1 MKAILKLSLALA
13 LTVAAAA
20 ASAEEVVIAVAAN
33 FTAPMKQIAAAYE
46 QKTGNKVTAS
56 FGSTG
61 KLYAQIQNG
70 APFEALLAADDK
82 TPKKLEKE
90 GLAVPKSRFTYAIG
104 KLVLWSATPD
114 LVDDKGKVLEHGDFN
129 KLAIADPKLAPYGVA
144 AIETLSALHLEKA
157 LEPKL
162 VVGENIAQAFQ
173 FVDSGNADLGLVALS
188 QVMRDGKVTTGSA
201 WIVPAGLHA
210 PIRQDAVVL
219 QKGKGSPAVAALMKY
234 LKGEEARAIIQSFGY
249 AT

>member
-1 MKAILKLSLALA
+1 MMNPMLKLTVALA
-13 LTVAAAA
+13 LVAAA
-20 ASAEEVVIAVAAN
+20 ASADEAVIAVAAN
-33 FTAPMKQIAAAYE
+33 FTAPMKQIAAAFRQE
-46 QKTGNKVTAS
+46 TGSKVIAS

-61 KLYAQIQNG
+61 KLYAQIRNG

-90 GLAVPKSRFTYAIG
+90 GMAVPTSRFTYAIG
-104 KLVLWSATPD
+104 KLVLWSARYD
-114 LVDDKGKVLEHGDFN
+114 LVDDKGRVLEHGDFD

-144 AIETLSALHLEKA
+144 AIETLSALRLKKA

-173 FVDSGNADLGLVALS
+173 FVDSGNADLGFVALS
-188 QVMRDGKVTTGSA
+188 QIMRDGKVTTGSA

-219 QKGKGSPAVAALMKY
+219 QKGKSSPAVAALMKY
-234 LKGEEARAIIQSFGY
+234 LKGEEVRAIIQSFGY
-249 AT
+249 GT

>member
-1 MKAILKLSLALA
+1 MNPMLKFTVALA
-13 LTVAAAA
+13 LVAAAAA
-20 ASAEEVVIAVAAN
+20 ASADEAVIAVAAN
-33 FTAPMKQIAAAYE
+33 FTAPMKQIAAAFRQE
-46 QKTGNKVTAS
+46 TGSKVIAS

-61 KLYAQIQNG
+61 KLYAQIRNG

-90 GLAVPKSRFTYAIG
+90 GMAVPASRFTYAIG
-104 KLVLWSATPD
+104 KLVLWSARPD

-144 AIETLSALHLEKA
+144 AIETLSALHLKKA

-173 FVDSGNADLGLVALS
+173 FVDSGNADLGFVALS